1 MLARVIQGSGVA
13 GSTPVA
19 PAPAPTPASGAPPP
33 ALGADQVDALMR
45 SKRFVVLLIIV
56 AVVGVAV
63 ALATWCFLEGIY
75 QIQQELYTHLP
86 HALGYDN
93 GPPKWWPLPILA
105 IGALL
110 AGLAIS
116 RLPGGGGHVPADG
129 LAVGGAPRV
138 VTLPGVLLAG
148 LATIGFGLVL
158 GPEAPLIAVGGG
170 VAALMMSL
178 SRRETPPQV
187 LMVVAAAGT
196 FSALSFIFASPLI
209 AAVILI
215 EASGIGGPMMR
226 VVLVPGLLA
235 AGIGTLVSIGIG
247 SFTGLSTSAY
257 ALGTLPLSPAGRP
270 TAVAFLWTIALGL
283 VIALATSV
291 LIRGGK
297 ATHRYVTG
305 HRFLLLLVVIALI
318 IGGLAIA
325 FAQITGHGSSQVLF
339 DGQNALPGLVS
350 QAGTWSLAAL
360 AWLVVFKGLAYSL
373 SLGAYRGGPTFP
385 ALFLGAAAGIMFSH
399 LPGFSLDAGVA
410 VGMGASVVAVL
421 RLPLS
426 AVVIATLLTVHASDR
441 VEPLIIV
448 GVVVAYVVT
457 LLLSARPA
465 STVGAKAAASA
476 SS

>member
-1 MLARVIQGSGVA
+1 
-13 GSTPVA
+13 
-19 PAPAPTPASGAPPP
+19 
-33 ALGADQVDALMR
+33 MR
-45 SKRFVVLLIIV
+45 SKRFVVLLVIV
-56 AVVGVAV
+56 AVVGVVV
-63 ALATWCFLEGIY
+63 ALATWCFLEAIY

-93 GPPKWWPLPILA
+93 APKWWPLPILA

-110 AGLAIS
+110 AGLAIT
-116 RLPGGGGHVPADG
+116 RLPGNGGHVPADG
-129 LAVGGAPRV
+129 LAVGGAPRP
-138 VTLPGVLLAG
+138 VTLPGVLFAG
-148 LATIGFGLVL
+148 MATIGFGLVL
-158 GPEAPLIAVGGG
+158 GPEAPLIALGGG
-170 VAALMMSL
+170 VAVLMMSL
-178 SRRETPPQV
+178 NRRETPPQV

-235 AGIGTLVSIGIG
+235 AGIGTLVSIGMG

-257 ALGTLPLSPAGRP
+257 ALGTLPLSPAARP
-270 TAVAFLWTIALGL
+270 TAVAFLWTIALAIA
-283 VIALATSV
+283 IALATSV
-291 LIRGGK
+291 LIRGGRL
-297 ATHRYVTG
+297 THRFVLG

-325 FAQITGHGSSQVLF
+325 FTQITGHGSSQVLF
-339 DGQNALPGLVS
+339 DGQEALPGLVA
-350 QAGTWSLAAL
+350 QAGTWSVAAL

-385 ALFLGAAAGIMFSH
+385 ALFLGAAAGLMFSH
-399 LPGFSLDAGVA
+399 LPGFSIDAGVA
-410 VGMGASVVAVL
+410 VGMGAAVVAVL

-448 GVVVAYVVT
+448 GVVVAYVLT
-457 LLLSARPA
+457 LLVSARQ
-465 STVGAKAAASA
+465 KSA
-476 SS
+476 PQAPSSA